1 MICHCRKW
9 LCHDRAARSKISI
22 GPARENG
29 SQSHQD
35 ESVATAPPDGILVG
49 AGAIGEIVRVAM
61 HTEASVPI
69 YLVDFGER
77 LVVGCLEEEITV
89 L

>member
-1 MICHCRKW
+1 MTEPRVPKY
-9 LCHDRAARSKISI
+9 RSGQRVTTAVNLI
-22 GPARENG
+22 N
-29 SQSHQD
+29 D
-35 ESVATAPPDGILVG
+35 ESVAAAPPDGILVG

>member
-1 MICHCRKW
+1 MTEPRVPKY
-9 LCHDRAARSKISI
+9 RSGQLVKTAVNLI
-22 GPARENG
+22 N
-29 SQSHQD
+29 D

-77 LVVGCLEEEITV
+77 LIVGCLEEEIAV

>member
-1 MICHCRKW
+1 MTEPRVPKY
-9 LCHDRAARSKISI
+9 RSGQRVKTAVNLI
-22 GPARENG
+22 N
-29 SQSHQD
+29 D

>member
-1 MICHCRKW
+1 MTEPRVPKY
-9 LCHDRAARSKISI
+9 RSGQRVKAAVNLIND
-22 GPARENG
+22 G
-29 SQSHQD
+29 
-35 ESVATAPPDGILVG
+35 SVATAPPDRILVG

-69 YLVDFGER
+69 YLVDFVDFGER

-89 L
+89 F

>member
-1 MICHCRKW
+1 MKTAVNLI
-9 LCHDRAARSKISI
+9 
-22 GPARENG
+22 N
-29 SQSHQD
+29 D

-61 HTEASVPI
+61 HTEARVPI
-69 YLVDFGER
+69 YLVGFGER
-77 LVVGCLEEEITV
+77 LVVGCLEEEITI

>member
-1 MICHCRKW
+1 MTEPHVPKY
-9 LCHDRAARSKISI
+9 RSGQRVKTAVNLI
-22 GPARENG
+22 N
-29 SQSHQD
+29 D

-77 LVVGCLEEEITV
+77 LVVGCLEEEIAV

>member
-1 MICHCRKW
+1 MTEPRIPKYRSGQRVKT
-9 LCHDRAARSKISI
+9 AANLI
-22 GPARENG
+22 N
-29 SQSHQD
+29 D
-35 ESVATAPPDGILVG
+35 ESVATAPPDGILVD